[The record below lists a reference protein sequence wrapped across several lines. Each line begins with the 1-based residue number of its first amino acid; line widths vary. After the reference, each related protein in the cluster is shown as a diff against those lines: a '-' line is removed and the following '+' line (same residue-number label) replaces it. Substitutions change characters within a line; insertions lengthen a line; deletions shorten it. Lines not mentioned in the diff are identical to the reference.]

1 MTLSICPEC
10 GESKVGAFVP
20 CRSCGFKPLHSE
32 QAHLAMMLTDHYL
45 SASDLR
51 KIAKKIKKGQE
62 IELHYYFYPFWKKIL
77 WRVKK
82 IFQLRPFT

>member
-1 MTLSICPEC
+1 
-10 GESKVGAFVP
+10 
-20 CRSCGFKPLHSE
+20 
-32 QAHLAMMLTDHYL
+32 MMLTDHYL